1 MPNMKHPHDV
11 AFNGEEDA
19 IGVRSTAIQQ
29 LANFYGRVS
38 ALRSQRATG
47 GYV

>member
-1 MPNMKHPHDV
+1 MPDMKHLHDV
-11 AFNGEEDA
+11 AFDREEDA

-47 GYV
+47 GYL